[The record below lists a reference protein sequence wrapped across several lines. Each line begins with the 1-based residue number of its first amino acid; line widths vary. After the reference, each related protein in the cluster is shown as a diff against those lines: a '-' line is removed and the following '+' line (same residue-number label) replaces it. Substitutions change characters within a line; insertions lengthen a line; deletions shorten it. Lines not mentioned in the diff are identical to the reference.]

1 MKKNIIFDKNLQ
13 LQNGIDVNTINSQTI
28 TVETVSQTGDLSI
41 DGNLTISNN
50 LDINGTTLNTSSN
63 ELNINKGLSSFKI
76 PLNSINGVI
85 YYFET
90 SNAIFTNCD
99 FGTISYLDIYIFDKL
114 NYSLNSMGIDYSFTL
129 QIDYLV

>member
-1 MKKNIIFDKNLQ
+1 M
-13 LQNGIDVNTINSQTI
+13 
-28 TVETVSQTGDLSI
+28 
-41 DGNLTISNN
+41 
-50 LDINGTTLNTSSN
+50 
-63 ELNINKGLSSFKI
+63 
-76 PLNSINGVI
+76 NGVV

-114 NYSLNSMGIDYSFTL
+114 NYSLNSLGIDYSFTL